1 MVNVKEKL
9 KQKINYNSQLLED
22 FFRSKQKEL
31 LNIYIYS

>member
-9 KQKINYNSQLLED
+9 KQKINYSSQLLED